1 MLSVWHKSSDEVT
14 FVRVTKAEST
24 EGDIHQNE
32 FPVRLRQAVSV
43 FGSVTALARAIGR
56 SDGAVRKWLRG
67 ASEPSVSDVRAIAA
81 ATGVSIQWLI
91 TGEGESRLVARS
103 IREMAGTYRADAS
116 SSVDNALLEAIM
128 ETLDDEL
135 LSRGMQIP
143 TTKRS
148 AIVVTL
154 YSLFREERSIERE
167 AVARLLK
174 LAV

>member
-1 MLSVWHKSSDEVT
+1 
-14 FVRVTKAEST
+14 
-24 EGDIHQNE
+24 
-32 FPVRLRQAVSV
+32 
-43 FGSVTALARAIGR
+43 
-56 SDGAVRKWLRG
+56 VRKWLRG

-148 AIVVTL
+148 AMVVTL